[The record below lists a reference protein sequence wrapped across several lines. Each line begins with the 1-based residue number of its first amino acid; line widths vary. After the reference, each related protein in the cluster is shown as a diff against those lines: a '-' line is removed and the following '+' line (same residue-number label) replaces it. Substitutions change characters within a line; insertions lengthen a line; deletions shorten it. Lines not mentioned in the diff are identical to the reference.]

1 MLYRVCIVRI
11 LRSIYR
17 RFRFVSRGVC
27 GMDYGSMVRGIEVP
41 RIRSYTCA
49 RWTLELSH
57 PTVRYTAT
65 HRRVRAT
72 LVVTVYHCHDHS
84 LLYRVH
90 TAPARES
97 HEKSVSL
104 QSDSHVTLVSAKE
117 GLCAKAQTSN

>member
-57 PTVRYTAT
+57 PTSLRYAI
-65 HRRVRAT
+65 RLR
-72 LVVTVYHCHDHS
+72 TVAYE
-84 LLYRVH
+84 LR
-90 TAPARES
+90 
-97 HEKSVSL
+97 
-104 QSDSHVTLVSAKE
+104 
-117 GLCAKAQTSN
+117 